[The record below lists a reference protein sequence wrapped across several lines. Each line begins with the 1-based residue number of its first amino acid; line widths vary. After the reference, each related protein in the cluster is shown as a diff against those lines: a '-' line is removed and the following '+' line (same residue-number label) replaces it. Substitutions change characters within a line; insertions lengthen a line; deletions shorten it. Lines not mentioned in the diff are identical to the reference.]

1 MDNNTSILLML
12 FALALGLLA
21 QGLVKS
27 TYAKYGKIAA
37 RCGLPASAAI
47 QKLLREKGL
56 DVQVTR
62 TAGTLT
68 DHYDPRTNTL
78 ALSEGVYDQSSVAAL
93 GIAAH
98 EMGHAL
104 QKAENYPFLALRTA
118 LVPVVNF
125 GSKLAWP
132 IFLVGILASF
142 QPLLYAG
149 IVLFGLVVLFTLV
162 TLPVEFDASRRAVA
176 LLIEGGVVTG
186 EEEKGVRAML
196 RAAALTYVA
205 SFVSAAIQ
213 LLRLIAMANS
223 SRRRR

>member
-1 MDNNTSILLML
+1 MDEGTSIFLML
-12 FALALGLLA
+12 IALALGLAA
-21 QGLVKS
+21 QAYVKS
-27 TYAKYGKIAA
+27 TYAKYGKVAA
-37 RCGLPASAAI
+37 RCGIPASAAI
-47 QKLLREKGL
+47 QKLMRDKGL
-56 DVQVTR
+56 SVQVTR
-62 TAGTLT
+62 VPGTLT
-68 DHYDPRTNTL
+68 DHYDPRSNTL

-118 LVPVVNF
+118 MVPVVNF

-132 IFLVGILASF
+132 IFLIGILASW

-149 IVLFGLVVLFTLV
+149 IALFALVVLFTLV

-176 LLIEGGVVTG
+176 LLSEGGVVTG
-186 EEEKGVRAML
+186 GEERGVRAML

-205 SFVSAAIQ
+205 SFVSAAVQ
-213 LLRLIAMANS
+213 LLRLLAIANS

>member
-1 MDNNTSILLML
+1 MDNNISIILML
-12 FALALGLLA
+12 AALALGLIA
-21 QGLVKS
+21 QGYVKA

-37 RCGLPASAAI
+37 QCRLPASAVVE
-47 QKLLREKGL
+47 KLLREKGL

-68 DHYDPRTNTL
+68 DHYDPKKNVL
-78 ALSEGVYDQSSVAAL
+78 ALSEGVYDSGSVAAL

-104 QKAENYPFLALRTA
+104 QKAQRYPFLALRSA
-118 LVPVVNF
+118 MVPVVGF

-132 IFLVGILASF
+132 IFLVGILASW
-142 QPLLYAG
+142 QPLMYAG
-149 IVLFGLVVLFTLV
+149 IILFGLVVLFSLV
-162 TLPVEFDASRRAVA
+162 TLPVEFDASRRAIA
-176 LLIEGGVVTG
+176 LLSDGGIVTAD
-186 EEEKGVRAML
+186 ETKGVRAML

-213 LLRLIAMANS
+213 LLRLLAIASS